1 MVPLASI
8 FDFNAE
14 KILKVLA
21 ALKQCRCFF
30 LRHYSWGTMRTR
42 DSAECRNGETP
53 CLTFDAFDHSFFG
66 WGTTGT
72 MAHLW
77 TKWHLVGLLATNP
90 KFASRCSSC
99 GRASVDVLCPVLNV
113 FFILLFILF
122 MPWSS
127 KTLAKARGSVGGA
140 LGLGSPDAQETADE
154 LSQECSFPSLNFCK
168 IQGIQHDFDWQMFQ
182 TRLNESEELYQ
193 HIWKFISKAATL
205 ICVQQVMLWVV
216 ETPMSVLQLQVW
228 ANFTSI
234 HRHSLTYL
242 LVWYFSSD
250 FATAFWNLARQK
262 HATRSEGLCS
272 TSVASC
278 KAESW
283 AIGVNMFR

>member
-205 ICVQQVMLWVV
+205 ICVQQVML
-216 ETPMSVLQLQVW
+216 
-228 ANFTSI
+228 
-234 HRHSLTYL
+234 
-242 LVWYFSSD
+242 
-250 FATAFWNLARQK
+250 
-262 HATRSEGLCS
+262 
-272 TSVASC
+272 
-278 KAESW
+278 
-283 AIGVNMFR
+283 

>member
-113 FFILLFILF
+113 FFILIAIHIIHALVKQNFGQS
-122 MPWSS
+122 PWLCWRCLRSWVS
-127 KTLAKARGSVGGA
+127 R
-140 LGLGSPDAQETADE
+140 
-154 LSQECSFPSLNFCK
+154 CSRNS
-168 IQGIQHDFDWQMFQ
+168 
-182 TRLNESEELYQ
+182 
-193 HIWKFISKAATL
+193 
-205 ICVQQVMLWVV
+205 
-216 ETPMSVLQLQVW
+216 
-228 ANFTSI
+228 
-234 HRHSLTYL
+234 
-242 LVWYFSSD
+242 
-250 FATAFWNLARQK
+250 
-262 HATRSEGLCS
+262 
-272 TSVASC
+272 
-278 KAESW
+278 
-283 AIGVNMFR
+283 